1 MSINI
6 LHGFLKQMIFFQ
18 EDSTS
23 SEEEENLKI
32 VNKREVQRETQLKKT
47 FQHDRQ
53 TLNYNQAT
61 GDLSLTRDSVSLSY
75 ESSSQEKVVDEVQ
88 IQITQRAN
96 KVPKFVKKS
105 DNDDLALILP
115 PKPQIPT
122 KPTCSFIRPVIK
134 GI

>member
-1 MSINI
+1 M
-6 LHGFLKQMIFFQ
+6 
-18 EDSTS
+18 
-23 SEEEENLKI
+23 
-32 VNKREVQRETQLKKT
+32 NKREVQRETQLKKT

-96 KVPKFVKKS
+96 KVPKFAKKS
-105 DNDDLALILP
+105 NEDDLALILP

-122 KPTCSFIRPVIK
+122 KPTCSFIRPVMK
-134 GI
+134 GMCTHCENLTIFLILYVKSIFIF